1 MVKGKK
7 MKKIESLRRIREMIG
22 SQEFKERHRTQAK
35 YFSRKRVLT
44 FEIVLMLI
52 VQKSA
57 KAIQLVLNEFLT
69 KLAMRIV
76 SKSAY
81 SQARQHLS
89 YRALI
94 ELNQKG
100 VVEVMYSDNQY
111 QRFGRYRL
119 LGVDGSKVILPD
131 SEVIYEEFGRV
142 KRTSG
147 KKGVKG
153 SGYYSYA
160 QASVLYDVLNNIALD
175 SLFEP
180 GRSYEV
186 DLAERHLEHSQNDD
200 LLLFDRN
207 YLSYRW
213 LATLCKR
220 KRHFVIRCQ
229 RNSFTEVK
237 AMFNQE
243 EITSQIVTLKVP
255 PSKRRE
261 IQERKLPEQLTLR
274 LIRLVL
280 DDGTVEVLITDLLD
294 EQKYPT
300 ADFGYIYNLRWGVE
314 NFYGRLKTRLVLQNF
329 SGNTVEAVK
338 QDFFASVFVTALE
351 TLFTDEANAI
361 LQERSTHTKHN
372 YQVNHAVSFNALKNQ
387 VFQLFYDPFSDLVS
401 LCQHLTRLFL
411 TDPTCIRPFRQV
423 PRRSPNYY
431 KRYVFHRHKRKVCF

>member
-1 MVKGKK
+1 
-7 MKKIESLRRIREMIG
+7 MKKIESLEQIRKMIR
-22 SQEFKERHRTQAK
+22 SQEFKERHRTKAK
-35 YFSRKRVLT
+35 YFTRERVLT
-44 FEIVLMLI
+44 FERVFMLI

-69 KLAMRIV
+69 KLSVGVV

-89 YRALI
+89 HRAFI
-94 ELNQKG
+94 ELNKKG
-100 VVEVMYSDNQY
+100 VVDVMYKEGQY
-111 QRFGRYRL
+111 QRFGKYRL
-119 LGVDGSKVILPD
+119 LAVDGSKVILPD
-131 SEVIYEEFGRV
+131 NEGIYEAFGRV

-160 QASVLYDVLNNIALD
+160 QASVLYDVLNDIALD
-175 SLFEP
+175 SLFEA

-186 DLAERHLEHSQNDD
+186 DLAERHLEHSQDDD
-200 LLLFDRN
+200 LLVFDRN

-213 LATLCKR
+213 LATLHKN

-229 RNSFTEVK
+229 KNSFRAVK
-237 AMFNQE
+237 NMFNQE
-243 EITSQIVTLKVP
+243 EIASQIVTLKVP
-255 PSKRRE
+255 PSKRGE
-261 IQERKLPEQLTLR
+261 IQKRDLPQQLTLR

-300 ADFGYIYNLRWGVE
+300 TDFGYIYNLRWGVE
-314 NFYGRLKTRLVLQNF
+314 NFYGRLKTRLILQNF
-329 SGNTVEAVK
+329 SGTSVEAVK
-338 QDFFASVFVTALE
+338 QDFFASVLISSLE
-351 TLFTDEANAI
+351 TLFTDEADTI
-361 LQERSTHTKHN
+361 LQERSIHTKHS
-372 YQVNHAVSFNALKNQ
+372 YQVNHAVSFNAIKNQ

-401 LCQHLTRLFL
+401 LCQRLTQLFL
-411 TDPTCIRPFRQV
+411 TDPTCIRPLRQV